1 MQKNSGNSSQSELKI
16 PGRSEK
22 TFCGTSITHILQSI
36 RSNFTKFLSHVI
48 IQVSYKILRLE
59 SKKRINHFVVNA
71 LELAVLS
78 GFWRKNA
85 KEL

>member
-1 MQKNSGNSSQSELKI
+1 MKKNIFN
-16 PGRSEK
+16 
-22 TFCGTSITHILQSI
+22 C
-36 RSNFTKFLSHVI
+36 
-48 IQVSYKILRLE
+48 
-59 SKKRINHFVVNA
+59 FVVNT

>member
-1 MQKNSGNSSQSELKI
+1 MKKNIFN
-16 PGRSEK
+16 R
-22 TFCGTSITHILQSI
+22 
-36 RSNFTKFLSHVI
+36 
-48 IQVSYKILRLE
+48 
-59 SKKRINHFVVNA
+59 FVVNA